1 MRKLLLII
9 AILTFVFEGNT
20 QYFGQNKA
28 RYKQMKFKV
37 AQNPNFELYHYFK
50 TPDPT
55 ARILENSQIWHEKH
69 RQIFGKGF
77 DTPNPLIIYQNHP
90 DFQETT
96 AIDGA
101 IGEGTGGVTE
111 GFKNR
116 VVMPIMYSH
125 KQTDH
130 VLGHELV
137 HAFQYDMMRTGD
149 STSLQN
155 IQNLPLWMV
164 EGLAEFMSIGR
175 IDSHT
180 AMWMR
185 DAVQKKDLPTLKK
198 LEDMNKYFPYRWG
211 QAFWAYISGTYGDAV
226 INPLFKNTAI
236 YGLEDA
242 IQIVLN
248 TDSKK
253 LSEDWHRVLNET
265 YTPYLGSLV
274 MEGVG
279 TSVANQKN
287 AGNMNIAPSISPNGQ
302 LMAYISERN
311 VISLDIYIADTNTG
325 KIIKRFNL
333 EENRSHVDAI
343 NFLETAGAWSP
354 NSDQLAYVIQSK
366 GKNKLMTINIAS
378 GRRTVHEVPDLEAF
392 ASPSWSSD
400 GENLVISGLKEGASD
415 LYIYNF
421 NSQTVKNITNDIYSD
436 MMPSWSPDGK
446 NIYFVTD
453 RSSANTRLENAD
465 YNISKIDVK
474 SGKIE
479 NYTFFPKADNL
490 NPMVDAS
497 GSKLYFL
504 SDADGFRNLYRY
516 DLKNEAIEKLTN
528 FFTGISGVTMHSPA
542 FAIAQNADKIIYT
555 VFKNGHYELFSAT
568 SSMFGAFPI
577 EANNVNKRTAT
588 LPPIYP
594 SEKANIVQKNLENDL
609 IDTKSDKKPVTE
621 KDYKSKFKLDY
632 IGTTGVGV
640 GVNSQ
645 YGAGLNGA
653 VQGIFSDILGN
664 HQLQG
669 ALALQGG
676 VKDFGGQLM
685 YLNQKKPFQWGFNV
699 SHIPYAVSG
708 QKESLDTVSVKQNNG
723 TVGVIP
729 AIKVSTYTSRQFN
742 NTIDGFAFYPFNTHV
757 RLEAGGGLN
766 WVSFNNE
773 RTDQYY
779 SQATEQELGSK
790 KEKLPADDSYQYQ
803 QLYGA
808 WVGDNSTFGLTGP
821 LNGYRYRM
829 EVRQIFGVIKVTNYL
844 ADIRKYKFFR
854 PFSIAGRFLFNA
866 RDGQDKETEA
876 LQPLF
881 VGYPGYV
888 RGYYGRSL
896 DRQLDKGLDMAQLI
910 GTRMAVA
917 SFEVRLPFTGP
928 KKLAVIKSG
937 FLFSDLAWFID
948 VGGSWK
954 GGLLGSK
961 VRTETPSTNTQFLL
975 PSSNTIVDRFRYD
988 PVGST
993 GLSLRVN
1000 VLGYIVVE
1008 PFYALPIHSG
1018 GFKKGGFGFNL
1029 VPAW

>member
-1 MRKLLLII
+1 MKKLCLAFCLLLNII
-9 AILTFVFEGNT
+9 ESPA

-28 RYKQMKFKV
+28 RYKQLKFKV
-37 AQNPNFELYHYFK
+37 AQSPNFELYHYFK

-55 ARILENSQIWHEKH
+55 ARILENSEIWYEKH
-69 RQIFGKGF
+69 KEIFGKGF
-77 DTPNPLIIYQNHP
+77 LERNPLIVYQNHP

-111 GFKNR
+111 GLKNR

-125 KQTDH
+125 RQTDH

-137 HAFQYDMMRTGD
+137 HAFQYNMMKTSD

-198 LEDMNKYFPYRWG
+198 LEDMSKYFPYRWG
-211 QAFWAYISGTYGDAV
+211 QAFWAYISGTYGDGV
-226 INPLFKNTAI
+226 IEPLFKNTAI

-242 IQIVLN
+242 LQIVLN

-265 YTPYLGSLV
+265 YKPYLGSLI
-274 MEGVG
+274 MDAVG
-279 TSVANQKN
+279 TPVATEKN
-287 AGNMNIAPSISPNGQ
+287 AGHMNIAPSISPNGL

-311 VISLDIYIADTNTG
+311 VISLDIYIANTETG
-325 KIIKRFNL
+325 KIVKRFNL
-333 EENRSHVDAI
+333 EENRAHVDAI

-354 NSDQLAYVIQSK
+354 NSAELAYVIQSK
-366 GKNKLMTINIAS
+366 GKNKLMTIDLAS
-378 GRRTVHEVPDLEAF
+378 GQKKVHNVTGVEAF
-392 ASPSWSSD
+392 TSPTWSPD
-400 GENLVISGLKEGASD
+400 GSKIVFSGLNEGVSD
-415 LYIYNF
+415 LYVF
-421 NSQTVKNITNDIYSD
+421 DFESQTTKNITDDIYSD
-436 MMPSWSPDGK
+436 MMPSWSLDSK
-446 NIYFVTD
+446 SIYFVTD
-453 RSSANTRLENAD
+453 RTSATSRLEKAD
-465 YNISKIDVK
+465 YNIAKIEI
-474 SGKIE
+474 STGKIE
-479 NYTFFPKADNL
+479 NFTFFPKADNL
-490 NPMVDAS
+490 NPCIDAT
-497 GSKLYFL
+497 GNNLYFL

-516 DLKNEAIEKLTN
+516 NLKGKSLEKLTN

-542 FAIAQNADKIIYT
+542 IAVAQNADKIIYT
-555 VFKNGHYELFSAT
+555 LFKNGHYELYSA
-568 SSMFGAFPI
+568 SSGMFGAFPL
-577 EANNVNKRTAT
+577 EADNVNKRTAT

-594 SEKANIVQKNLENDL
+594 SEKANVVQKNIEKD
-609 IDTKSDKKPVTE
+609 DVAKSSDKKPLTE

-632 IGTTGVGV
+632 IGTTGTGV

-645 YGAGLNGA
+645 YGIGLNGA
-653 VQGIFSDILGN
+653 IQGIFSDILGN

-669 ALALQGG
+669 ALAMQGDL
-676 VKDFGGQLM
+676 KDFGGQLL

-699 SHIPYAVSG
+699 SHIPYTVSG
-708 QKESLDTVSVKQNNG
+708 QKESLDTVSVKQSNG
-723 TVGVIP
+723 QVVNVP
-729 AIKVSTYTSRQFN
+729 AIKVSDFYQRQFN

-766 WVSFNNE
+766 WVGFRND
-773 RTDQYY
+773 RVDTYY
-779 SQATEQELGSK
+779 DQATEQELGSK
-790 KEKLPADDSYQYQ
+790 KEKLPADDSYQFQ
-803 QLYGA
+803 QIYGA
-808 WVGDNSTFGLTGP
+808 WVGDNSTSGLTGP
-821 LNGYRYRM
+821 LNGHRYRL
-829 EVRQIFGVIKVTNYL
+829 EARQIFGVIKVTNYL
-844 ADIRKYKFFR
+844 ADIRKYKYLR
-854 PFSIAGRFLFNA
+854 PIALAGRFLFNS
-866 RDGQDKETEA
+866 RDGKDKETEA

-896 DRQLDKGLDMAQLI
+896 DRQLDKGVDINQLI

-928 KKLAVIKSG
+928 KKLALIKSG
-937 FLFSDLAWFID
+937 FLFTDLAWFID

-961 VRTETPSTNTQFLL
+961 VKTETPSTNTQYLI
-975 PSSNTIVDRFRYD
+975 PSSSTIVDRFRYD

-993 GLSLRVN
+993 GISLRVN
-1000 VLGYIVVE
+1000 VFGYLIVE
-1008 PFYALPIHSG
+1008 PYFALPIHSG
-1018 GFKKGGFGFNL
+1018 GFQKGGFGFNL
-1029 VPAW
+1029 VPGW